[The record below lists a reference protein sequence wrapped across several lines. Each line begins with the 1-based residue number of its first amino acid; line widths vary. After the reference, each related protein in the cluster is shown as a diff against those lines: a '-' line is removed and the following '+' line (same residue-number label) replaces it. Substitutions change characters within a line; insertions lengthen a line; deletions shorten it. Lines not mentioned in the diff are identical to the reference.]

1 MDRKSRASRAASLD
15 ETNEEVNLWKQI
27 CSSLLKLEN
36 VQKESESIVT
46 SVNKLHMSVDGVE
59 GMSTST
65 SYKLKE
71 LYSEG
76 ISASSTESK
85 TITDVIEK
93 LSVLIALRNASEN
106 TSDPR
111 RKKRKTEA
119 DDLKITSGPHAA
131 KKSKLNNGGIIPIG
145 TSVAAKQ
152 PKQKDKT
159 EEWILAAVIS
169 YNSDKNKYHV
179 EDVDQDETGTRQKYL
194 VPPKNVIPIPSV
206 AEVRQMPEIP
216 AHTDVLAL
224 YPGTTCFYNAIV
236 ITPPS
241 KNKDAASAGCYKV
254 QFEDDNDETK
264 VVTAIHVL
272 EKSKSK

>member
-15 ETNEEVNLWKQI
+15 ETNEEVSLWKQI

-36 VQKESESIVT
+36 VQKESEPIIT
-46 SVNKLHMSVDGVE
+46 SVNKLHMTIESIDAI
-59 GMSTST
+59 SPST

-76 ISASSTESK
+76 ITTSISESK

-93 LSVLIALRNASEN
+93 LSVLIALRDASESA
-106 TSDPR
+106 SDPR

-119 DDLKITSGPHAA
+119 DDLKITSGPHAS
-131 KKSKLNNGGIIPIG
+131 KKSKLTNGGIIPVG
-145 TSVAAKQ
+145 AAVAAKQ

-159 EEWILAAVIS
+159 EEWILAVVIS

-206 AEVRQMPEIP
+206 AEVRQLPEIP

-236 ITPPS
+236 VTPPS
-241 KNKDAASAGCYKV
+241 KNKDSASTGQYKV

-264 VVTAIHVL
+264 VVTPIHVL
-272 EKSKSK
+272 EKAKSK